1 MIFNMR
7 KIASLLITTT
17 LCVVLVV
24 PTNLFASEGIT
35 VRPFLFDETLT
46 ARDQVTRTVVLRSDY
61 DYRKS
66 TIYATVNEITVDAV
80 GEIREFVSPVMT
92 DRTNTVTS
100 WIEVTRGRIEVMPK
114 ETVEIPVTVRTH
126 PNAEPGE
133 YHLFIGFVEAP
144 NRPQAE
150 AIALAGKASGVIMK
164 VTIADKRQD
173 SLRISRFLI
182 DRFITTDDKRSIS
195 IEVENVG
202 DLPSAPSGEIIFYD
216 ARGIEVTSVPV
227 NTTAQS
233 VAPGESITLTSEVPI
248 GNDLGKYKA
257 NVLLRYGERQQ
268 ASLHDTAFFYMM
280 PLHLL
285 LLLFGAIL
293 LVAIVIALLFRRA
306 FRETEDDDDCQEVTM
321 YVRDGHDPNP
331 QDHDIDLK
339 NN

>member
-1 MIFNMR
+1 MR
-7 KIASLLITTT
+7 KIASLLTTFT
-17 LCVVLVV
+17 LALLLVL
-24 PTNLFASEGIT
+24 PTSLYAAEGIT

-61 DYRKS
+61 EYRKS
-66 TIYATVNEITVDAV
+66 TVYATVNEITVDAV
-80 GEIREFVSPVMT
+80 GEIKEFVSPVMT

-100 WIEVTRGRIEVMPK
+100 WIEVTRGRIEVLPG
-114 ETVEIPVTVRTH
+114 ETVEVPVTVRTH
-126 PNAEPGE
+126 PFAEPGE
-133 YHLFIGFVEAP
+133 YHLFIGFVESP

-150 AIALAGKASGVIMK
+150 AKALAGNATGVIMK

-182 DRFITTDDKRSIS
+182 DRFITNDDNRSIS
-195 IEVENVG
+195 IEIENVG
-202 DLPSAPSGEIIFYD
+202 DLPSAPTGEIIFYD

-227 NTTAQS
+227 NTDSES
-233 VAPGESITLTSEVPI
+233 VSPGESITLTSEVPLDD
-248 GNDLGKYKA
+248 DLGKYKA
-257 NVLLRYGERQQ
+257 NVLLRYGDRQQ

-306 FRETEDDDDCQEVTM
+306 FAEGEDEDDCQEVAM

-331 QDHDIDLK
+331 KDHDIDLK

>member
-1 MIFNMR
+1 
-7 KIASLLITTT
+7 
-17 LCVVLVV
+17 
-24 PTNLFASEGIT
+24 
-35 VRPFLFDETLT
+35 
-46 ARDQVTRTVVLRSDY
+46 
-61 DYRKS
+61 
-66 TIYATVNEITVDAV
+66 
-80 GEIREFVSPVMT
+80 
-92 DRTNTVTS
+92 
-100 WIEVTRGRIEVMPK
+100 
-114 ETVEIPVTVRTH
+114 
-126 PNAEPGE
+126 
-133 YHLFIGFVEAP
+133 
-144 NRPQAE
+144 
-150 AIALAGKASGVIMK
+150 MK

-182 DRFITTDDKRSIS
+182 DRFITTDSRRSIA

-216 ARGIEVTSVPV
+216 ARGIEVMSVPV
-227 NTTAQS
+227 NTDAQS
-233 VAPGESITLTSEVPI
+233 VSPGESITLTSEVPI
-248 GNDLGKYKA
+248 GSDLGKYKA

-293 LVAIVIALLFRRA
+293 LVTIVIALLFRRA
-306 FRETEDDDDCQEVTM
+306 FADGEDEDDCQEVTM